1 MQKLDLDS
9 ADIVTR
15 ENPPERMTC
24 VLAMC
29 AQKDPSMPEY
39 GVVDA
44 LQLSLNTRSVVKCQL
59 YRASIKPRSDAR
71 PEHRALM
78 RLRLRHPPAA
88 CQSQL
93 DSRSTAIRIQKLGQY
108 F

>member
-1 MQKLDLDS
+1 
-9 ADIVTR
+9 
-15 ENPPERMTC
+15 
-24 VLAMC
+24 
-29 AQKDPSMPEY
+29 MPEY

-44 LQLSLNTRSVVKCQL
+44 LQLSLNTRSLVKCQL
-59 YRASIKPRSDAR
+59 YRASIKPRSNAR

-78 RLRLRHPPAA
+78 RLRHPPAA

-93 DSRSTAIRIQKLGQY
+93 DSWSTAIRIQKLGQY